1 MNILL
6 PAHIAVNHNEIPL
19 SRFLEDQTESP
30 MILLSEN
37 PISIR

>member
-6 PAHIAVNHNEIPL
+6 SAPIAVNHNEIPP
-19 SRFLEDQTESP
+19 SRFLEDLTESP